1 MAKERLNRG
10 RQVALFL
17 TAMPCNLGVQPALAS
32 GTGVA
37 PASGSASAS
46 RVVPLGPVQA
56 APLRPP
62 IPLTALPSAPTPSLG
77 FLPRHTSFSTNAFTP
92 ESAPGFQKL
101 HPSPPTSQLACPAG
115 FSVSMRQA
123 PDASKSQGKTFRAP

>member
-17 TAMPCNLGVQPALAS
+17 TATPCNSAVQPALAS
-32 GTGVA
+32 GTGDT
-37 PASGSASAS
+37 PASACRMVS
-46 RVVPLGPVQA
+46 LGPVQA
-56 APLRPP
+56 TPLRPP